1 MKKLMS
7 ESYAVKTANV
17 LPPDSNSHGTLFG
30 GRLLQYVDDIAAI
43 SARRHSR
50 AAVVT
55 ASIDSMDF
63 LLPINIGEIV
73 ILEAMVTHTG
83 RSSMEVMV
91 KISKEDLTRESG
103 RELAAFSFLTFVALD
118 ENNKTVEVPKI
129 EPDNERL
136 QWLNDTGKERA
147 ERRLERKEHSKSL
160 SNFFASDLLE

>member
-7 ESYAVKTANV
+7 ESYAVKMANV

-30 GRLLQYVDDIAAI
+30 GRLLQYVDDVAAI
-43 SARRHSR
+43 SARRHCR
-50 AAVVT
+50 EAVVT

-63 LLPINIGEIV
+63 LRPIHVGEIV
-73 ILEAMVTHTG
+73 MLEAMVTHTG

-103 RELAAFSFLTFVALD
+103 KELAAFSFLTFVALD
-118 ENNKTVEVPKI
+118 ENNNTVEVPKI
-129 EPDNERL
+129 EPDTERL
-136 QWLNDTGKERA
+136 QWLNDTGKERS
-147 ERRLERKEHSKSL
+147 ERRLERKERSKSL

>member
-7 ESYAVKTANV
+7 ESYTVKTANV
-17 LPPDSNSHGTLFG
+17 LPQDSNSHGTLFG

-43 SARRHSR
+43 SARRHCRES
-50 AAVVT
+50 VVT

-63 LLPINIGEIV
+63 LKPINVGEIV

-103 RELAAFSFLTFVALD
+103 KTLAAFSFLTFVALD
-118 ENNKTVEVPKI
+118 DNNKTVEVPKI

-136 QWLNDTGKERA
+136 EWLRDTGKERA
-147 ERRLERKEHSKSL
+147 ERRLERKEQSKSL

>member
-7 ESYAVKTANV
+7 ESYTVKTANV

-43 SARRHSR
+43 SARRHCRES
-50 AAVVT
+50 VVT

-63 LLPINIGEIV
+63 LKPIDVGEIV

-91 KISKEDLTRESG
+91 KISKEDLTRESDKT
-103 RELAAFSFLTFVALD
+103 LAAFSFLTFVALD
-118 ENNKTVEVPKI
+118 DNNKTVEVPKI

-136 QWLNDTGKERA
+136 EWLRDTGKERA
-147 ERRLERKEHSKSL
+147 ERRLERKEQSKSL

>member
-43 SARRHSR
+43 SARRHCR
-50 AAVVT
+50 EAVVT

-103 RELAAFSFLTFVALD
+103 KELAAFSFLTFVALD

-136 QWLNDTGKERA
+136 QWLSDTGKERA

-160 SNFFASDLLE
+160 SKFFASDLLE

>member
-43 SARRHSR
+43 SARRHCR
-50 AAVVT
+50 EAVVT

-91 KISKEDLTRESG
+91 KISKEDFIDNGKLEIRE
-103 RELAAFSFLTFVALD
+103 R
-118 ENNKTVEVPKI
+118 
-129 EPDNERL
+129 
-136 QWLNDTGKERA
+136 Q
-147 ERRLERKEHSKSL
+147 
-160 SNFFASDLLE
+160 

>member
-63 LLPINIGEIV
+63 LLPINVGEIV

-136 QWLNDTGKERA
+136 EWLRDTGKERA
-147 ERRLERKEHSKSL
+147 ERRLERKEQSKSL
-160 SNFFASDLLE
+160 SNSFASDLRE

>member
-17 LPPDSNSHGTLFG
+17 LPPDSNSHGTMFG
-30 GRLLQYVDDIAAI
+30 GKLLQYVDDIAAI
-43 SARRHSR
+43 SARRHCR
-50 AAVVT
+50 EAVVT

-91 KISKEDLTRESG
+91 KISKENLTRESG
-103 RELAAFSFLTFVALD
+103 KELAAFSFLTFVALD
-118 ENNKTVEVPKI
+118 ENNNTVEVPKI

-136 QWLNDTGKERA
+136 QWLSDTGKERA

>member
-43 SARRHSR
+43 NARRHCRES
-50 AAVVT
+50 VVT

-63 LLPINIGEIV
+63 LKPINIGEIV
-73 ILEAMVTHTG
+73 ILEAMVTSTG

-103 RELAAFSFLTFVALD
+103 KELAAFSFLTFVALD
-118 ENNKTVEVPKI
+118 DDNNKVEVPQI
-129 EPDNERL
+129 EADNDRL
-136 QWLNDTGKERA
+136 KWLKDTGRERA
-147 ERRLERKEHSKSL
+147 ERRLERKEQSKSL
-160 SNFFASDLLE
+160 SSFFASDLLE

>member
-43 SARRHSR
+43 SARRHCRES
-50 AAVVT
+50 VVT

-63 LLPINIGEIV
+63 LKPINIGEIV
-73 ILEAMVTHTG
+73 ILEAMVTYTG

-103 RELAAFSFLTFVALD
+103 KTLAAFFFLTFVAIGED
-118 ENNKTVEVPKI
+118 NQTIEVPKI
-129 EPDNERL
+129 EADNDRL
-136 QWLNDTGKERA
+136 QWLKDTGEERA
-147 ERRLERKEHSKSL
+147 KRRLERKEQSQSL
-160 SNFFASDLLE
+160 SSFFSSDLLE